1 MSPKMNQNMK
11 LFLTLLLLIISDIVA
26 LSQQQKYYP
35 AEEFQSSLIRKK
47 KSVIVIY
54 NGSKHSFTMEI
65 AGDSIKPDPKPYLL
79 TVNNK
84 ILNINLT
91 QFQRKFGFDSL
102 NEDFLKQNLVGI
114 MNDLKIRHHDSKDL
128 DKKYEFLNLNGNT
141 FLFWTSEMPVSNKTI
156 DKQYYLETICYDQVV
171 VLKVPVMKGEEISLQ
186 STYDNIKTFLTTIG
200 KSLTFNNYPLDVE
213 KLSKELKGK

>member
-1 MSPKMNQNMK
+1 MK
-11 LFLTLLLLIISDIVA
+11 ISITLLLLVLSNIIA
-26 LSQQQKYYP
+26 LSQPQKFYP

-47 KSVIVIY
+47 KSAIVIY
-54 NGSKHSFTMEI
+54 NGSKHSFTIEI
-65 AGDSIKPDPKPYLL
+65 VGDSIKPDAKPYLL

-102 NEDFLKQNLVGI
+102 NEEFLKQNLIGV
-114 MNDLKIRHHDSKDL
+114 MNYLKVQHHDSKDFG
-128 DKKYEFLNLNGNT
+128 KKYEFMTLNGKT
-141 FLFWTSEMPVSNKTI
+141 FLFWTCEMPISNKTI

-171 VLKVPVMKGEEISLQ
+171 VLSVPVMKGEEINLQ
-186 STYDNIKTFLTTIG
+186 STYDNIKNFLTTIG
-200 KSLTFNNYPLDVE
+200 KSLVFNNYPLDLE